1 MVELVREKW
10 RAVYSSAGTI
20 GPHIK
25 SIVERRRTTGVI
37 LLLLMAGAGCENSS
51 PPTPATTLVRLAHS
65 NSAPQLSAIISR
77 LPNVSVEE
85 VGLQGGGSIA
95 VLAGLR
101 QGAIDIGAATA
112 DVSYLSLVG
121 RLGTEPPFTDLRAI
135 AVLGLNVVHLFVRE
149 DVSPNV
155 KSLLDLRGLRVNLG
169 ARGSGSAL
177 IAQLALK
184 AAGVDVADIHPEFV
198 PYSSALKQ
206 LAAGT
211 MDATFAVFDPE
222 SGNPPIHGARLI
234 ELDGASV
241 ERLRLQQPFVSR
253 TMIPRATYPH
263 QDKAIWTI
271 GVDLLLVC
279 RSSLDAG
286 LVTRVLESYFA
297 PPGRSGA
304 LDLDRAST
312 SIPLHPAAA
321 RFFRRRELSQ

>member
-1 MVELVREKW
+1 M
-10 RAVYSSAGTI
+10 
-20 GPHIK
+20 
-25 SIVERRRTTGVI
+25 I
-37 LLLLMAGAGCENSS
+37 LLLIMAGVACENSS
-51 PPTPATTLVRLAHS
+51 PPVPAATLVRLAHS
-65 NSAPQLSAIISR
+65 NSAPQLSETISR
-77 LPNVSVEE
+77 LPDVAVEE
-85 VGLQGGGSIA
+85 VPLQSGGSIA
-95 VLAGLR
+95 VVAALQ

-121 RLGTEPPFTDLRAI
+121 RLGSDPPFKELRAI
-135 AVLGLNVVHLFVRE
+135 TVLGLNVVHLFVRE
-149 DVSPNV
+149 DLSRKVTSVS
-155 KSLLDLRGLRVNLG
+155 DLRGLKVNLG
-169 ARGSGSAL
+169 VRTTGTFL
-177 IAQLALK
+177 IAQLSLK
-184 AAGVDVADIHPEFV
+184 AAGVELTDIHAEFL

-206 LAAGT
+206 IAAGT

-222 SGNPPIHGARLI
+222 SGNTAIHGARLI

-253 TMIPRATYPH
+253 TLIPRATYPH

-279 RSSLDAG
+279 RSSLDDN

-297 PPGRSGA
+297 PLGHSAELG
-304 LDLDRAST
+304 LDRAST

>member
-1 MVELVREKW
+1 MVQGR
-10 RAVYSSAGTI
+10 RAA
-20 GPHIK
+20 
-25 SIVERRRTTGVI
+25 GVI
-37 LLLLMAGAGCENSS
+37 LLLLMAGVGCENSS
-51 PPTPATTLVRLAHS
+51 PPTPAATLVRLAHS
-65 NSAPQLSAIISR
+65 NSAPQLSEIISR

-85 VGLQGGGSIA
+85 VALQSGGSIA
-95 VLAGLR
+95 VVAEL
-101 QGAIDIGAATA
+101 QKGAIDIGAATA

-121 RLGTEPPFTDLRAI
+121 RLGTEPPFKELRAI

-149 DVSPNV
+149 DLSPKVTSVS
-155 KSLLDLRGLRVNLG
+155 DLRGLRVSVG
-169 ARGSGSAL
+169 ARSSGTAL
-177 IAQLALK
+177 IAQLSLK
-184 AAGVDVADIHPEFV
+184 AAGVELADIHAEFV

-222 SGNPPIHGARLI
+222 SGNTPIHGARLI

-253 TMIPRATYPH
+253 TLIPRGTYPH
-263 QDKAIWTI
+263 QDRAIWTI

-279 RSSLDAG
+279 RSSLDDN
-286 LVTRVLESYFA
+286 LVTGVLESYFA
-297 PPGRSGA
+297 PLGDSGA
-304 LDLDRAST
+304 LGLDRAST

>member
-1 MVELVREKW
+1 MKTGHAR
-10 RAVYSSAGTI
+10 
-20 GPHIK
+20 
-25 SIVERRRTTGVI
+25 GVI
-37 LLLLMAGAGCENSS
+37 LLLLIAGVGCNTSS
-51 PPTPATTLVRLAHS
+51 PPTRAATLVRLAHS
-65 NSAPQLSAIISR
+65 NSAPQLSEIISR

-85 VGLQGGGSIA
+85 VTLQNGGSIS
-95 VLAGLR
+95 VLAEL
-101 QGAIDIGAATA
+101 QKGAIDIGAATA
-112 DVSYLSLVG
+112 DVSYLSLAG
-121 RLGTEPPFTDLRAI
+121 RLGTEPPFKELRAI

-149 DVSPNV
+149 DLSPKVISVS
-155 KSLLDLRGLRVNLG
+155 DLRGRRVNVG
-169 ARGSGSAL
+169 ARGSGTAL

-184 AAGVDVADIHPEFV
+184 AAGVELADIHAEFA

-222 SGNPPIHGARLI
+222 SGNTPTHGARLI
-234 ELDGASV
+234 ELDGSSV

-253 TMIPRATYPH
+253 TLIPRATYPH

-279 RSSLDAG
+279 RSSLDDT
-286 LVTRVLESYFA
+286 LVTRVLESFFA
-297 PPGRSGA
+297 PLGRSGA
-304 LDLDRAST
+304 LGLDRAST

>member
-1 MVELVREKW
+1 VV
-10 RAVYSSAGTI
+10 
-20 GPHIK
+20 
-25 SIVERRRTTGVI
+25 
-37 LLLLMAGAGCENSS
+37 LLLLVAGVACENNS
-51 PPTPATTLVRLAHS
+51 PPKPAATRVRLSHS
-65 NSAPQLSAIISR
+65 NSAPQLGEIISR
-77 LPNVSVEE
+77 LPNVSLEE
-85 VGLQGGGSIA
+85 VALQSGGSIA
-95 VLAGLR
+95 VLAELQR
-101 QGAIDIGAATA
+101 GAIDIGAATA

-121 RLGTEPPFTDLRAI
+121 RLGTGPPFKELRAI

-149 DVSPNV
+149 GLSPKVTSVS
-155 KSLLDLRGLRVNLG
+155 DLRGLRVNLG
-169 ARGSGSAL
+169 VRSSGTAL
-177 IAQLALK
+177 IAQLSLK
-184 AAGVDVADIHPEFV
+184 AAGVELADIHAESV

-222 SGNPPIHGARLI
+222 SGNTPIHGARLV

-253 TMIPRATYPH
+253 TLIPRSTYPH
-263 QDKAIWTI
+263 QDKGVWTI

-279 RSSLDAG
+279 RSSLDDD

-297 PPGRSGA
+297 PIVHSGA
-304 LDLDRAST
+304 LGLDRAST